1 MKSDQPRF
9 IYVLDPMCSWCW
21 AFKPTIETLKKTY
34 PDYKWEL
41 LLGGLAPD
49 SHEPMS
55 LEMQLKLQSIWK
67 HIEQQT
73 GISFNHDF
81 WIKNTPRRSTYPA
94 CRAVITA
101 EKLLSGSGFNMV
113 QLIQKAYYQDAKNP
127 SDDETLINLA
137 EQLGLNTA
145 QFSAELNSTSTQ
157 QLLEQQINQAHRLG
171 AQGFPS
177 LFIQTKVG
185 ITPLCYGYSDT
196 EKTIKRVEQIA
207 KELREN

>member
-1 MKSDQPRF
+1 
-9 IYVLDPMCSWCW
+9 MCSWCW
-21 AFKPTIETLKKTY
+21 AFSSTIDTLKKTY
-34 PDYKWEL
+34 PEYTWEL

-49 SHEPMS
+49 SDEAMPS
-55 LEMQLKLQSIWK
+55 EMQLKLQSIWM

-73 GISFNHDF
+73 GTLFNHDF

-101 EKLLSGSGFNMV
+101 EKLLHGSGFNMV

-127 SDDETLINLA
+127 SDDTTLINLA
-137 EQLGLNTA
+137 EQLELNTA
-145 QFSAELNSTSTQ
+145 HFSAELNSTNTQ

-177 LFIQTKVG
+177 LFLKTKTG

-196 EKTIKRVEQIA
+196 EKLILRVEQIV
-207 KELREN
+207 KGKS